1 MAPIVPLIIAGGI
14 VGLIAFFSGDKKS
27 AASSKKTGLNTAG
40 LPAKAQELIK
50 QADETG
56 NTELLKEAAA
66 IAAQAGNAQAAEA
79 ILKVYD
85 GARVQDPSAT
95 FKSAIS
101 NVKNE
106 YWSRFVKCV
115 MGDNPGAI
123 TDSFALGLFGF
134 GARRLVDLKV
144 MKDPRQTQY
153 GGRSVWAGTWIPPL
167 SMAKF
172 LADRA
177 LQYQLFFVSMR
188 DYAHRIT
195 NTPVARA
202 LIGTTL
208 EGHQISL
215 SGMLGVMHVAGWSG
229 GLKWFSSP
237 GDRARFPATTAAFLK
252 CNGIF

>member
-14 VGLIAFFSGDKKS
+14 VGLIAFFGGDKKA
-27 AASSKKTGLNTAG
+27 AASKKSGLNTSG
-40 LPAKAQELIK
+40 LPQKAQDLIK
-50 QADETG
+50 EADETG

-85 GARVQDPSAT
+85 GARVQDPSAQ

-101 NVKNE
+101 NVKGE
-106 YWSRFVKCV
+106 YWTRFVKCV
-115 MGDNPGAI
+115 MGNDPRAI

-153 GGRSVWAGTWIPPL
+153 GGRSVWAGTWIAPL
-167 SMAKF
+167 TMQKF

-195 NTPVARA
+195 NTPAARA
-202 LIGTTL
+202 LIGQEL

-229 GLKWFSSP
+229 GLKWFASP